1 MKLEKII
8 AYHYT
13 NEEVLNSIN
22 NGTMYGKLGLIPIK
36 RFISLGKGHNLPDE
50 AFDGVVQAL
59 LEPEPKSWT
68 ENSEFPR
75 LWGYLMHDICRRD
88 KVILLSFEIMPQ
100 DKAYVVERAYIEQ
113 ELYREFKTGKAP
125 TNRQNDNAY
134 LKYWNSRVLVF
145 QYRGN
150 YKLPQLA
157 IWTTIT
163 CDRIKIE
170 WVKQTEDIW
179 QRCLDNKWIA

>member
-1 MKLEKII
+1 MELDKII

-13 NEEVLNSIN
+13 NEENLRYIYD
-22 NGTMYGKLGLIPIK
+22 GTMYGRKGLISIK

-59 LEPEPKSWT
+59 LEPEPKSWIK
-68 ENSEFPR
+68 NPEFPA

-100 DKAYVVERAYIEQ
+100 DKAYVVERAHVEQ

-125 TNRQNDNAY
+125 TKKQKEKAY
-134 LKYWNSRVLVF
+134 SEYWNSRVPVF

-157 IWTTIT
+157 IWTTII
-163 CDRIKIE
+163 CDRLKIE
-170 WVKQTEDIW
+170 WVKQTKDIW